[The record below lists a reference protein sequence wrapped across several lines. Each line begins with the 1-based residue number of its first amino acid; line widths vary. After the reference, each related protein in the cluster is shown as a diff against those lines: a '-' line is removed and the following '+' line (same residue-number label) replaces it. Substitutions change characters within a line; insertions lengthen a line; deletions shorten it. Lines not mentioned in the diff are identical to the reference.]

1 MTIRGES
8 HSRILD
14 PEIPAA
20 WFDVLH
26 PGELKAVPGAAGS
39 VSDHDVHAVAAH
51 AD

>member
-1 MTIRGES
+1 MNIRSES

-14 PEIPAA
+14 PERPAA

-26 PGELKAVPGAAGS
+26 PDGLKAVPGAAGS
-39 VSDHDVHAVAAH
+39 VSDHDVHAVAAD